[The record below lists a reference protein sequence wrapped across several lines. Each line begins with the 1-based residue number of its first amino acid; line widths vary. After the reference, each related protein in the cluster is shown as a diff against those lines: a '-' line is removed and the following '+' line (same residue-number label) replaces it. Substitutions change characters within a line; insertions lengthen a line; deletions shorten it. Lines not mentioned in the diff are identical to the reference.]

1 MPDQSL
7 ATIKAALDAVD
18 TATTEAATAA
28 IAIQAK
34 LDALHTQIANAPDL
48 ATAQA
53 LATQASAEVAKL
65 TPLAAAL
72 TAMGQPDNPVPI
84 PVPAPTPTPTPAP

>member
-1 MPDQSL
+1 MADTSL
-7 ATIKAALDAVD
+7 ATIQAALTAIDG
-18 TATTEAATAA
+18 ATTEAGTAA

-34 LDALHTQIANAPDL
+34 LDALHTAIANAPDL

-53 LATQASAEVAKL
+53 LATQASAEAAKL

-72 TAMGQPDNPVPI
+72 TAMGQPDNPVPV
-84 PVPAPTPTPTPAP
+84 PVPPAGTP